1 MDMMR
6 FPAASDPRNEQ
17 TVAAGRALRLW
28 ALATRVLLWLLA
40 GLWGIFLLTW
50 IVLQAWIVP
59 RIENWRPDLE
69 RWASRAVGVE
79 VRIARI
85 QPLPG
90 AGAVPGLPPLVPSFE
105 LRDVQLLDA
114 GGRPA
119 LQLPVVRSAV
129 SVASLWRGGFEQ
141 IHIEQPV
148 LDVRRLADGRIEVA
162 GIDLSGP
169 GDGNN
174 PAAEWFFD
182 QTEFVV
188 RAGTVRWSDEQRALP
203 PVLLRD
209 LDFVARNG
217 RRTHELRL
225 DATPDAA
232 WGDRFS
238 LRAQL
243 REPLLRLPGT
253 QRGAAPWHDWS
264 GQLYADLP
272 RADVAELR
280 AHVDLSDWGVQVRS
294 GQGALRAWARLQRG
308 QLDNLTLDAAL
319 DGVDLQLGTGLPA
332 LALDQLDGRLEAAW
346 SDTDWTLGTER
357 LAFRTPEGLSWNG
370 AAVRVTHQ
378 PARERQGP
386 RTSVQA
392 QGVDLATLSAMAE
405 RLPLPAQARD
415 WLARLQPRGRLDDI
429 DLLWQARGSGPMAD
443 HVVARAQGRVSG
455 LALSGEPSGQRSRSG
470 RFPLPGRPGIEG
482 ADIGFELDQDGG
494 RAQLTLRQGALDF
507 PDVFE
512 TPRIELERLDA
523 RLRWRIKGDRIE
535 VDVDDGS
542 FANAHAAGTLR
553 ASWHTGDP
561 ATSPA
566 RSRFPGVLDLT
577 AQLSRADGTAV
588 HRYLPL
594 SVPERARRY
603 VRESVLAGSAR
614 EAAFRI
620 QGEIWDMPFNEPQH
634 TPGTFRI
641 AAALEGVDFDHLPTY
656 LQAPGDAAWPGVRG
670 ARARFELDR
679 TALRITG
686 IEGRIAGADGVRL
699 DQGSVVVEDLMHQP
713 VVQVTLR
720 AQGPGASLLGHVQ
733 RTPLNNYTQQV
744 LAQASANGAATTE
757 LQLDLPLDDL
767 SAARVRGSVQLDGTD
782 LRITP
787 ASPMLGR
794 ARGKLSF
801 SENGFAFSGARAQVL
816 GGELVFDGS
825 LRRDA
830 QGMALL
836 QFRGQGS
843 ASAAGLRE
851 GGLGAA
857 SALFAH
863 ASGSTTYAVQLGF
876 RGGEP
881 ELRINSTL
889 QGLSLQLPA
898 PLAKAAEASW
908 PLRYDTSVLALHA
921 DGRAAR
927 ERTLL
932 TLGPSGTP
940 VVDLH
945 LERDLGAAGA
955 NVAQSL
961 RGSIAVGLPA
971 GERAPLPEQGIAAQA
986 RLGELDVDAWRR
998 LASSAAL
1005 TPGEATAWMP
1015 ARVSLQAD
1023 AITVDGRRF
1032 QRVLLG
1038 ASRDGALW
1046 RASVDADE
1054 LNGYVEFRPGG
1065 GGAGSTGA
1073 GTVYARLARLTLPK
1087 AAPRE
1092 VERLLEQPTTVP
1104 ALDIAVDELQWDG
1117 RSLGRVEIDA
1127 VNRGAGAGRAGE
1139 WRLNALRATL
1149 PEARL
1154 SASGNWAPMAAQ
1166 TDGAAPGQ
1174 RRTALQF
1181 RLDVQDSGALL
1192 TRFGRDG
1199 LVRGGRG
1206 RLEGSIG
1213 WLGAPF
1219 SIDHA
1224 TLAGQLKLDV
1234 ERGQFLKADPG
1245 AGRLLGVLS
1254 LQALPRRLVLDFRDV
1269 FSEGFAFDFVR
1280 GDARIERGVLFTN
1293 NLQMKGVNA
1302 AVLMEGTADLARET
1316 QDLKVVV
1323 VPELNAGTAS
1333 LIASAINPAV
1343 GLGTFLAQFLLRQ
1356 PLQSAATQEFH
1367 VSGSWADPQVQKV
1380 ARNPAPASS
1389 TSTPTLQ

>member
-6 FPAASDPRNEQ
+6 SPAASDPRNDD

-28 ALATRVLLWLLA
+28 ALATRMLLWLLV

-50 IVLQAWIVP
+50 VVLQAWIVP

-79 VRIARI
+79 VRIAAI

-90 AGAVPGLPPLVPSFE
+90 GGAIPGLPPLVPSFE

-114 GGRPA
+114 DGHPA
-119 LQLPVVRSAV
+119 LLLPVVRGAV

-169 GDGNN
+169 GGGDS
-174 PAAEWFFD
+174 PAAGWFFD

-188 RAGTVRWSDEQRALP
+188 RGGTVRWNDELRVQP
-203 PVLLRD
+203 PVLLRE

-225 DATPDAA
+225 DATPDPT

-243 REPLLRLPGT
+243 REPLLRLPGAPS
-253 QRGAAPWHDWS
+253 GATPWHDWS
-264 GQLYADLP
+264 GQLYAELP
-272 RADVAELR
+272 RADVAQLR
-280 AHVDLSDWGVQVRS
+280 AHIDLSEWGVQVRS

-308 QLDNLTLDAAL
+308 ELDNLTLDAAL
-319 DGVDLQLGTGLPA
+319 TGVDLQLAPDLPA
-332 LALDQLDGRLEAAW
+332 LALDELDGRLEAAW

-357 LAFRTPEGLSWNG
+357 LAFRTPEGLRWNG
-370 AAVRVTHQ
+370 ATVRVTHQ

-386 RTSVQA
+386 RTAVQA

-405 RLPLPAQARD
+405 RLPLPADARN

-443 HVVARAQGRVSG
+443 HVVARAQGRVSS

-470 RFPLPGRPGIEG
+470 RFPLPGRPGVEG
-482 ADIGFELDQDGG
+482 ADIGFAFDQDGG
-494 RAQLTLRQGALDF
+494 TAQLALRQGALDF

-512 TPRIELERLDA
+512 TPRIDFERLDA
-523 RLRWRIKGDRIE
+523 RLRWRIRGDRIE
-535 VDVDDGS
+535 VDLDDGS
-542 FANAHAAGTLR
+542 FANAHAEGTLR

-577 AQLSRADGTAV
+577 AQLTRADGTAV

-594 SVPERARRY
+594 SVPESARRY
-603 VRESVLAGSAR
+603 VREAVLAGSAR

-620 QGEIWDMPFNEPQH
+620 QGEVWDMPFDEPQH
-634 TPGTFRI
+634 SAGTFRI
-641 AAALEGVDFDHLPTY
+641 AAALEGVDFDHLPAY
-656 LQAPGDAAWPGVRG
+656 LQAPGDAPWPGVRG

-679 TALRITG
+679 GELRITG
-686 IEGRIAGADGVRL
+686 IEARIAGADGVRL
-699 DQGSVVVEDLMHQP
+699 DQGSVVVEDLAHQP
-713 VVQVTLR
+713 VVQVGLR

-733 RTPLNNYTQQV
+733 RTPINAYTQQA
-744 LAQASANGAATTE
+744 LAQASASGPAGTE
-757 LQLDLPLDDL
+757 LQLELPLHDL
-767 SAARVRGSVQLDGTD
+767 AATRVRGSVQLDGTD

-787 ASPMLGR
+787 AAPLLAR

-801 SENGFAFSGARAQVL
+801 SENGFAFSNARAQVL

-830 QGMALL
+830 QGQSVL

-863 ASGSTTYAVQLGF
+863 AAGSTSYAVQLGF

-881 ELRINSTL
+881 ELRISSSL
-889 QGLSLQLPA
+889 QGMALQLPA
-898 PLAKAAEASW
+898 PLAKPAETSW
-908 PLRYDTSVLALHA
+908 PLRYDSGVLALHA
-921 DGRAAR
+921 DGSAAR

-932 TLGPSGTP
+932 TLGPAGTP
-940 VVDLH
+940 VIDLH
-945 LERDLGAAGA
+945 LERDLGASASRA
-955 NVAQSL
+955 L
-961 RGSIAVGLPA
+961 RGSVAVGLPT
-971 GERAPLPEQGIAAQA
+971 GERAPLPEQGVAVQA
-986 RLGELDVDAWRR
+986 RVGELDVDAWRR
-998 LASSAAL
+998 LAGGATLPA
-1005 TPGEATAWMP
+1005 GEAMAWLP
-1015 ARVSLQAD
+1015 SRVSLQAD

-1038 ASRDGALW
+1038 ASREGALW

-1054 LNGYVEFRPGG
+1054 LNGYLEFRPAGTQ
-1065 GGAGSTGA
+1065 GAGS
-1073 GTVYARLARLTLPK
+1073 VFARLARLTLPR

-1104 ALDIAVDELQWDG
+1104 ALDIAVDDLQWDG

-1127 VNRGAGAGRAGE
+1127 VNRGGTGPARVGE

-1154 SASGNWAPMAAQ
+1154 TASGNWAPMAAQ
-1166 TDGAAPGQ
+1166 ADGAAPGQ

-1192 TRFGRDG
+1192 TRFGREG

-1213 WLGAPF
+1213 WLGTPF
-1219 SIDHA
+1219 AIDQP
-1224 TLAGQLKLDV
+1224 TLAGQLRLDV

-1380 ARNPAPASS
+1380 ARNPAPAPSA
-1389 TSTPTLQ
+1389 STPTLQ

>member
-6 FPAASDPRNEQ
+6 SPAAGDPRNEQ

-50 IVLQAWIVP
+50 VVLQAWIVP

-79 VRIARI
+79 VRIAAIR
-85 QPLPG
+85 PLPG
-90 AGAVPGLPPLVPSFE
+90 AGFIPGLPPLVPSFE
-105 LRDVQLLDA
+105 LRDVQLRDA
-114 GGRPA
+114 GGRNA
-119 LQLPVVRSAV
+119 LQLPVVRGAV

-148 LDVRRLADGRIEVA
+148 LDVRRLIDGRIQVA

-169 GDGNN
+169 GGGDS
-174 PAAEWFFD
+174 PAADWFFD
-182 QTEFVV
+182 QSEFVV
-188 RAGTVRWSDEQRALP
+188 RGGTVRWSDEQRAQP
-203 PVLLRD
+203 PVLLSE

-217 RRTHELRL
+217 HRTHELRL
-225 DATPDAA
+225 DATPEAA

-243 REPLLRLPGT
+243 REPLLRLPGGDS
-253 QRGAAPWHDWS
+253 GAAPWHDWS
-264 GQLYADLP
+264 GQLYAELP
-272 RADVAELR
+272 RADVAQLR
-280 AHVDLSDWGVQVRS
+280 SHVDLSDWGMQVRS

-308 QLDNLTLDAAL
+308 QLDGVTLDAAL
-319 DGVDLQLGTGLPA
+319 AGVDLQLGPDLPP
-332 LALDQLDGRLEAAW
+332 LALDQLDGRLEATW
-346 SDTDWTLGTER
+346 SDTDWTVGTDR
-357 LAFRTPEGLSWNG
+357 LTFRTPEGLSWNG
-370 AAVRVTHQ
+370 GTVRVTHQ

-386 RTSVQA
+386 RTAVQA
-392 QGVDLATLSAMAE
+392 QGVDLATLAAMAG
-405 RLPLPAQARD
+405 RLPLPANARD
-415 WLARLQPRGRLDDI
+415 WLARLQPRGRLDEI
-429 DLLWQARGSGPMAD
+429 DLLWQARGSGPMAE
-443 HVVARAQGRVSG
+443 HVVARAQGRVSA
-455 LALSGEPSGQRSRSG
+455 LALNGEPSGKRSRSG
-470 RFPLPGRPGIEG
+470 RFPLPGRPGVQG
-482 ADIGFELDQDGG
+482 VDITFDLDQDGG
-494 RAQLTLRQGALDF
+494 RAQLAMRQGVLDF

-512 TPRIELERLDA
+512 NPRIDLERLDA
-523 RLRWRIKGDRIE
+523 RLRWRLKGDRIE
-535 VDVDDGS
+535 VDLDEGS
-542 FANAHAAGTLR
+542 FANAHAEGTLR

-566 RSRFPGVLDLT
+566 RARFPGVLDLT
-577 AQLSRADGTAV
+577 AQLTRADGTAV

-594 SVPERARRY
+594 SVPESARRY
-603 VRESVLAGSAR
+603 VREAVLAGGAR
-614 EAAFRI
+614 EAGFRI
-620 QGEIWDMPFNEPQH
+620 QGEVWDMPFDEPQH

-641 AAALEGVDFDHLPTY
+641 GAALEGVDFDHLPAY
-656 LQAPGDAAWPGVRG
+656 LQSPGDAPWPGVRG

-679 TALRITG
+679 AALRITG
-686 IEGRIAGADGVRL
+686 IEGAIAGAEGVRL
-699 DQGSVVVEDLMHQP
+699 DQGSVVVEDLVREP
-713 VVQVTLR
+713 VVQVGLR
-720 AQGPGASLLGHVQ
+720 AQGSGASLLGHVQ
-733 RTPLNNYTQQV
+733 RTPINRYTQQA
-744 LAQASANGAATTE
+744 LAQATASGPASTE
-757 LQLDLPLDDL
+757 LQLALPLDDL
-767 SAARVRGSVQLDGTD
+767 AATRVRGSVQLDGTD

-787 ASPMLGR
+787 TSPLLGR

-830 QGMALL
+830 QGQPLL

-851 GGLGAA
+851 SGLGAA

-863 ASGSTTYAVQLGF
+863 ASGSTGYAVQLGF

-889 QGLSLQLPA
+889 QGLALQLPA
-898 PLAKAAEASW
+898 PLNKAGEVSW
-908 PLRYDTSVLALHA
+908 PLRYDSSVLALHA

-927 ERTLL
+927 ERLLL
-932 TLGPSGTP
+932 TLGPTNTP
-940 VVDLH
+940 VIDLH
-945 LERDLGAAGA
+945 LERELAAGVA
-955 NVAQSL
+955 NAAVQTPRASV
-961 RGSIAVGLPA
+961 AVGLPA
-971 GERAPLPEQGIAAQA
+971 GERAPLPEQGIALQA

-998 LASSAAL
+998 LADTAAL
-1005 TPGEATAWMP
+1005 PPTQAGAWLPG
-1015 ARVSLQAD
+1015 RVSLQAD

-1038 ASRDGALW
+1038 ASREGALW
-1046 RASVDADE
+1046 RASVDADQ
-1054 LNGYVEFRPGG
+1054 LNGYVEFRPAGASA
-1065 GGAGSTGA
+1065 AGS
-1073 GTVYARLARLTLPK
+1073 VYARLARLTLPK

-1117 RSLGRVEIDA
+1117 RTLGRVEIDA
-1127 VNRGAGAGRAGE
+1127 VNRGAGPGRVGE

-1154 SASGNWAPMAAQ
+1154 TASGNWAPMAAQ
-1166 TDGAAPGQ
+1166 ADGGPPGQ

-1192 TRFGRDG
+1192 TRFGREG

-1206 RLEGSIG
+1206 RLDGSIG
-1213 WLGAPF
+1213 WLGTPF
-1219 SIDHA
+1219 SIDLP
-1224 TLAGQLKLDV
+1224 TLAGQMKLDV

-1254 LQALPRRLVLDFRDV
+1254 LQALPRRLALDFRDV

-1333 LIASAINPAV
+1333 LIATAINPAV

-1380 ARNPAPASS
+1380 ARTPAPAP
-1389 TSTPTLQ
+1389 TTPAPTLQ